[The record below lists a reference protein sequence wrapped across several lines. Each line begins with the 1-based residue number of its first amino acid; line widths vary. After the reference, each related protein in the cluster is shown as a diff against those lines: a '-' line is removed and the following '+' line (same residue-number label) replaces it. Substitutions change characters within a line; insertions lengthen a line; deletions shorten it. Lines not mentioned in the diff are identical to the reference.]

1 MGEAADPSPK
11 IFTVAEANALL
22 PKIKPLIE
30 QLQGLQRSI
39 VETNTRLDDAV
50 RKVSAGNG
58 YPIASLKEQIKDMTK
73 HQLQLIEAFQSALKQ
88 LEGVGCLLKDLNSG
102 LIDFYSVRDN
112 QPVFLCWKLGEDRI
126 RFWHTLEDGYP
137 GRQPLESRSDA

>member
-11 IFTVAEANALL
+11 TFTVAEANALL
-22 PKIKPLIE
+22 PSVKPLIE

-50 RKVSAGNG
+50 TKVSAGNG
-58 YPIASLKEQIKDMTK
+58 YPIASLKEQITEMTT

-88 LEGVGCLLKDLNSG
+88 LESIGCLLKDLNSG
-102 LIDFYSVRDN
+102 LLDFYSVREG
-112 QPVFLCWKLGEDRI
+112 QPIFLCWKLGEEHI

-137 GRQPLESRSDA
+137 GRQPLESQTNA